1 MQEMMPTP
9 YEGKLRKHTLKI
21 PSVIR
26 KCSGIYIFGRRIRSL
41 VFSTDLAIINNVDAD
56 AVLAVHPFTPQLR
69 IIQGIV
75 STSDIPVFAGVGGG
89 LTQGARVTQMA
100 ILAESQGAI
109 GVVVNAPT
117 DNASI
122 RTLANNIE
130 LPVVVTVVNEDH
142 DIGQRLESGA
152 AILNV
157 SAAKKH
163 RSWCAPS
170 AKSSLRF
177 RLLQPAAPRKK
188 RFAKPSLRAQT
199 PLPGPRPAPQSF
211 LLRLCR
217 PTGKISHIRNNKS
230 PPGT

>member
-157 SAAKKH
+157 SAAKKTPELV
-163 RSWCAPS
+163 RTIRKEFPQVPIIATGGPTEETIRETISAGANAITWTPPS
-170 AKSSLRF
+170 TAELFASIMQAYREN
-177 RLLQPAAPRKK
+177 QPHP
-188 RFAKPSLRAQT
+188 
-199 PLPGPRPAPQSF
+199 
-211 LLRLCR
+211 
-217 PTGKISHIRNNKS
+217 
-230 PPGT
+230 